1 VDVRATSCD
10 VARSGVGRPVDR
22 CLAPLELGTIRL
34 EVAGGGKL
42 RPQLLRVR
50 RLGLRRVGPRAP
62 PEQCAQPQGA
72 GQHCKQALH
81 AGDATLPPLLATPV
95 APFPEAAQGGGAD
108 SVHEKEEFGLLNDY
122 EIMLLL
128 DPELSEERGSEII
141 KRIRDAVEGAEGSW
155 DGHEPWGRRRLAF
168 EIDHKSEAV
177 YHLLLFTAPAE
188 TLAEITRV
196 LKITDGVMRHGA
208 FRRVKDGHTKAPSQV
223 PVATPAA
230 ASSRSDDDTD
240 SGSE

>member
-1 VDVRATSCD
+1 MDVRSASCD
-10 VARSGVGRPVDR
+10 VRRAGIGGAIDGRLAAFEVRTVG
-22 CLAPLELGTIRL
+22 L
-34 EVAGGGKL
+34 EVARGGELGA
-42 RPQLLRVR
+42 QLLRVR
-50 RLGLRRVGPRAP
+50 RLGLRCVGPRAP
-62 PEQCAQPQGA
+62 PEQFAQPQGA

-95 APFPEAAQGGGAD
+95 APFPEAVQGGAAD

-141 KRIRDAVEGAEGSW
+141 KRIRDAVEAAQGTW

-188 TLAEITRV
+188 TLAEIVRV

-208 FRRVKDGHTKAPSQV
+208 FRRVKDGHTKAPSQ
-223 PVATPAA
+223 TPAA
-230 ASSRSDDDTD
+230 TPVAAASGSDDDTD

>member
-1 VDVRATSCD
+1 VNVGAPGLD
-10 VARSGVGRPVDR
+10 VALPRVCGPVDR
-22 CLAPLELGTIRL
+22 CLAALELGTIRL
-34 EVAGGGKL
+34 EVTRRGEL
-42 RPQLLRVR
+42 RPQLLRMR
-50 RLGLRRVGPRAP
+50 RLGLRRIRSRAP
-62 PEQCAQPQGA
+62 PEHCAQPQGA
-72 GQHCKQALH
+72 GQHCEQALH

-95 APFPEAAQGGGAD
+95 APFPEAAPGGGAD

-128 DPELSEERGSEII
+128 DPELSDERGSEII
-141 KRIRDAVEGAEGSW
+141 KRIRDAVEAAQGTW

-223 PVATPAA
+223 PVAVPAA
-230 ASSRSDDDTD
+230 TASASDDDTD